1 MAAPITSDVLLA
13 ALNHKVISEAFE
25 IARSNRT
32 GLLAVV
38 GMSTEY
44 ARVYD
49 GYKMGWLD
57 MRVDATSSKLTAAVD
72 NLVTTIPVTDGNKYR
87 VGMALSGKGHDE
99 VMVVTAVNSN
109 NLTVLRGQGGTTAE
123 AMADEAELFID
134 SVGREENSLADTDGI
149 YQPEDAENFFQTM
162 DTALEFSRRALSTIQ
177 YGDTNDLNF
186 QTSERLKQLSIQMDR
201 ALMRGRRMVVPIDG
215 KDRTYAGGIRFYLDQ
230 AGAYKVDNG
239 GAALTLDN
247 INNANAE
254 IVARGGVTNVIVCG
268 IRLGR
273 VLNKLIG
280 ANYQSQ
286 RLADWVNDEGAV
298 NRIPSDLPLL
308 GSITSIVIDTNCAD
322 DEVYLLD
329 TSMVTIMPMEQNNA
343 GESGSWR
350 TLDATA
356 PGQDGVKIR
365 VIGDF
370 TFRIR
375 NSKTNMCRIH
385 NIG

>member
-1 MAAPITSDVLLA
+1 MAQPITAPVLLA
-13 ALNHKVISEAFE
+13 ALNHKVISEAFQ

-32 GLLAVV
+32 GLLSVV
-38 GMSTEY
+38 GMSNEF

-57 MRVDATSSKLTAAVD
+57 MAVDATSSPLTAAID
-72 NLVTTIPVTDGNKYR
+72 DSVTTIPVEDGNKFR
-87 VGMALSGKGHDE
+87 VGMVVSAKGSDE
-99 VMVVTAVNSN
+99 VIVVTGVSGN

-123 AMADEAELFID
+123 AVADEVELFID
-134 SVGREENSLADTDGI
+134 SVGREENSLAENDGI
-149 YQPEDAENFFQTM
+149 YQPEDQENFFQTM
-162 DTALEFSRRALSTIQ
+162 DTALEFSRRALSTLQ
-177 YGDTNDLNF
+177 YGDTNDLQF
-186 QTSERLKQLSIQMDR
+186 QTAERLKQLSIQMDR
-201 ALMRGRRMVVPIDG
+201 ALMRGRKMNLTIDG
-215 KDRTYAGGIRFYLDQ
+215 KPRSYAGGIRYYNDQ

-239 GAALTLDN
+239 GAALTLDT
-247 INNANAE
+247 INSANAE
-254 IVARGGVTNVIVCG
+254 IVARGGSTNIIVCG

-298 NRIPSDLPLL
+298 NRLPSDLPLL
-308 GSITSIVIDTNCAD
+308 GSITQIVIDTNCAD

-329 TSMVTIMPMEQNNA
+329 STMITIMPMEQNNA
-343 GESGSWR
+343 GESGAWQ
-350 TLDATA
+350 TLDATQ
-356 PGQDGVKIR
+356 PGQDGIKIR

-370 TFRIR
+370 SFRIR